1 MTSVRKD
8 IKESMYLNEK
18 IQEEITFFYSKN
30 NDMKILLLQSIGMLD
45 KSFIYWYEFYLMYIY
60 MY

>member
-30 NDMKILLLQSIGMLD
+30 NDMKILLLQSIVMLD

>member
-8 IKESMYLNEK
+8 IKVYMYLNEK
-18 IQEEITFFYSKN
+18 MQEEITFFYSKN
-30 NDMKILLLQSIGMLD
+30 NDMKILLLQSIGMLE

>member
-30 NDMKILLLQSIGMLD
+30 NDMKIL
-45 KSFIYWYEFYLMYIY
+45 
-60 MY
+60 